1 MTRIRPPLHATSVT
15 LHYLLAVDCR
25 LSTFRRYQNV
35 REGRSASLLKDA
47 VWIAVP
53 RQNNAKAFALSPDP
67 QKDMTMN
74 IKYALCGVALAALV
88 TPALAANEFYVVQD
102 SATKKCSIVDQKPTA
117 AALMLVGTTVYKT
130 QAEAEIAMK
139 ADKICASQ

>member
-1 MTRIRPPLHATSVT
+1 
-15 LHYLLAVDCR
+15 
-25 LSTFRRYQNV
+25 
-35 REGRSASLLKDA
+35 
-47 VWIAVP
+47 
-53 RQNNAKAFALSPDP
+53 
-67 QKDMTMN
+67 MN

-117 AALMLVGTTVYKT
+117 AALMLVGTTAYKT

-139 ADKICASQ
+139 ADKICASK